1 MSLRKILIVCLILST
16 LIVPLIQLSIG
27 FYYVNSTTLC
37 PIQQDIM
44 LIMSIGG
51 VFLAILFVV
60 AFSFVFS
67 ITPARFKT
75 EKKLTAAQLSAKGS
89 NRGSQLLIGKFYFSI
104 FLCFIKFI
112 IIQVV

>member
-1 MSLRKILIVCLILST
+1 
-16 LIVPLIQLSIG
+16 
-27 FYYVNSTTLC
+27 
-37 PIQQDIM
+37 
-44 LIMSIGG
+44 MSIGG